1 MFSLVSTMGQVT
13 FVMWL
18 EKLFS
23 VIKKKL
29 ASFNT
34 KLQVLSRYLN
44 KILKKGDL
52 EKILICIKN
61 IILLILNC
69 FKLKK
74 KK

>member
-61 IILLILNC
+61 IVLVILNC